1 MDHEPG
7 DYLQIPIT
15 EDEREEHRRRSR
27 SLSLERLLHDTAEHD
42 SEKRYTESTPTRFPS
57 IHSPGS
63 RYAPP
68 DSFQTFRSRANAR
81 YAPIDPADEED
92 IVDAVPLRQRTIYQ
106 AEETYQPVKPLPEL
120 WQPIWLRNASLAL
133 FALAFLALTAAVIV
147 LWVVSRN
154 RDGFTTAQPDSYRGW
169 VYLPPVLMIIAIALW
184 RPVDY
189 YVKLLTPYDELQ
201 KGPVGPQRSLL
212 LDYISPFQIVSLFN
226 AFLHNHIP
234 IGATVTTF
242 VLLKIAT
249 LFSVGLFIL
258 LPTDTTKS
266 DFPLLA
272 TSTFDASSFDADNL
286 TSASSSPVYAFYA
299 SLAQVTQ
306 FQPGILA
313 NLVYSPIA
321 FDNSSGIQQPAN
333 VTISG
338 NVPAFFPN
346 LDCHAID
353 AKTSTLKVTQQPNE
367 DAFSAG
373 NVTLTLPNGDTCS
386 RWAKLN
392 VTIFDPQTNIVPERL
407 VQGYFREV
415 YCATGTGELDNSD
428 GPKALLYS
436 IFDVSYTQDLFANA
450 STQSGAGL
458 TIASDSSWSID
469 NISSVIC
476 RPSYS
481 IGNVKL
487 TNDTTR
493 TYAEDGA
500 LTIGQSDRPTNTSLD
515 GFSAWNLTSAF
526 QASVTAADNMFDN
539 EPIGA
544 DEVQRASKTLFTMM
558 ALYYNT
564 YDLSVLTDPG
574 ALGDAAQAV
583 FEGIMSQYA
592 AQNLVSPSSTN
603 LRGTAKYTTIKY
615 HVNEVSAIALI
626 AALAVEAMSS
636 LLLMFTGPRRVVPR
650 DPSTIAALA
659 TTLTRSMELNRLL
672 RREGVPSR
680 FNQISALEGYEYG
693 TAIATTESGQSSF
706 KVVTSEG
713 LPDRIRRPVETKL
726 KWWRPLT
733 STIPFVSFVILVPI
747 ALIVVLEILQR
758 SSDRN
763 HGIHTVPDNEE
774 TELFSRF
781 IPALVMLVVAS
792 LINLTDFNISL
803 FTPWAKLRSGN
814 ATYRDSLLFQVFGRL
829 PPFAFVE
836 ALRTR
841 RFNLLLSFA
850 ATAVASVLTILVTGL
865 LDVQNVTS
873 ASDGFSLTQQD
884 QFQLAWLNSFQDDN
898 GAAGLLS
905 SILHGGVDHPN
916 FVYNGLVLPQIS
928 TNGSSSF
935 ANDSMV
941 EGSFVRL
948 SVLRPSLRCD
958 MVTSDSTAVTTASAN
973 ETIYGVP
980 TAFVTVQAPLP
991 DSCPF
996 GVDNATS
1003 ISYQTAFNLPE
1014 DGSSIFGARQI
1025 DLLFGANASTYGNYG
1040 EFMGRFIGDNPPV
1053 GCPSLAFTFGEFSLQ
1068 DTDSSRVTSMICY
1081 QQILQGEANVT
1092 FLSNTTSI
1100 DTSRPPKIDESSFHT
1115 LPNPNSTDDVHVFD
1129 WRIQQ
1134 NLADQMEPFTINDL
1148 SDQNLDL
1155 FFQPALASTDPPT
1168 SPSSLIGLSNQ
1179 TRLLNT
1185 ILAFYR
1191 RYISLA
1197 ISLNM
1202 RHPLSSNTTSPSLT
1216 TRQSTSTP
1224 LTTLPT
1230 TITTTRLF
1238 MSKPIKLSLQILLG
1252 LTSILTV
1259 SAYLLTPFHKVL
1271 PCNPCSIAGSMSLLA
1286 GSDLCHSIDDGSCE
1300 CCGKPRR
1307 NSFGSLGEETIHADS
1322 TEEDGERKQVIGDG
1336 AEWLVKELWELVFAG
1351 KRYSMGWWRERGA
1364 VGRRRRFGV
1373 DVGARADGD
1382 DDQEWDLGKRGKG
1395 RELRFWDNRAEEGG
1409 KERELRF
1416 WDNRAEEGGKERQ
1429 RSRGRALGRSVMGR
1443 GDRDGRGEYGMAGHS
1458 RGASVGYTG
1467 SPDPGKDD
1475 ETYRMS
1481 GGRGGEA

>member
-1 MDHEPG
+1 MEHEPG
-7 DYLQIPIT
+7 DYLQVPIT
-15 EDEREEHRRRSR
+15 EDEREEQRRSR
-27 SLSLERLLHDTAEHD
+27 SLSLERLLPETGDHDF
-42 SEKRYTESTPTRFPS
+42 EKQQTGPAPTRFPS
-57 IHSPGS
+57 IHSPGA

-68 DSFQTFRSRANAR
+68 ESYHSFRSRANAQ

-92 IVDAVPLRQRTIYQ
+92 IVDAVPSRQRTVHQ
-106 AEETYQPVKPLPEL
+106 AEETYQPVQPLPEL

-147 LWVVSRN
+147 LWVISRN
-154 RDGFTTAQPDSYRGW
+154 RNGFRTAQSDSYQDW
-169 VYLPPVLMIIAIALW
+169 VYLPPVLMIIAIAFW

-189 YVKLLTPYDELQ
+189 YVKILTPYDELQ
-201 KGPVGPQRSLL
+201 KGPVSPQRSLL
-212 LDYISPFQIVSLFN
+212 LDYVSPFQIVSLFK

-272 TSTFDASSFDADNL
+272 TSTFDASSFDANNL
-286 TSASSSPVYAFYA
+286 TSTSSSPVYAFYA
-299 SLAQVTQ
+299 SLAQDTQ

-313 NLVYSPIA
+313 NLVYSPLT
-321 FDNSSGIQQPAN
+321 FDNNSDVPQPAN
-333 VTISG
+333 ATISG

-346 LDCHAID
+346 LDCHTID
-353 AKTSTLKVTQQPNE
+353 AKTSTSRVTQQPNE

-386 RWAKLN
+386 QWTKLN
-392 VTIFDPQTNIVPERL
+392 VTIFDPQTNIVPDRL
-407 VQGYFREV
+407 VQGYFQEV
-415 YCATGTGELDNSD
+415 YCATGTGALDTSN

-436 IFDVSYTQDLFANA
+436 ILDVSYTQDLFANA
-450 STQSGAGL
+450 STQTGAGL
-458 TIASDSSWSID
+458 TIASDSSWSI
-469 NISSVIC
+469 NNMSNVIC
-476 RPSYS
+476 QPSYS

-493 TYAEDGA
+493 TYTEDGA
-500 LTIGQSDRPTNTSLD
+500 LTIDQSDKPTNTSLA

-526 QASVTAADNMFDN
+526 QASVNAAENMFDN

-544 DEVQRASKTLFTMM
+544 GGVQRASRTLFTMM

-564 YDLSVLTDPG
+564 HDLSILTNPG
-574 ALGDAAQAV
+574 ALGDAAKAV

-592 AQNLVSPSSTN
+592 AQNLVSTSSTKI
-603 LRGTAKYTTIKY
+603 RGMAKYTTIKY
-615 HVNEVSAIALI
+615 QVNEVSAIALV
-626 AALAVEAMSS
+626 ATLAVAAMSA
-636 LLLMFTGPRRVVPR
+636 LLLIFTGPNRVVPR
-650 DPSTIAALA
+650 DPSTIAAIT

-672 RREGVPSR
+672 RREGVPS
-680 FNQISALEGYEYG
+680 QASQESALEGYEFG

-713 LPDRIRRPVETKL
+713 LPDRVRRPVETKL

-733 STIPFVSFVILVPI
+733 STIPFVAFVVLVPI

-763 HGIHTVPDNEE
+763 HGIHTVPDTEE
-774 TELFSRF
+774 TELFSRY

-814 ATYRDSLLFQVFGRL
+814 ATYRESLLFQVFGRL

-836 ALRTR
+836 ALKTR

-865 LDVQNVTS
+865 LDVKNVTS

-884 QFQLAWLNSFQDDN
+884 QFQLVWPNSFQDDN

-905 SILHGGVDHPN
+905 SILHGGVDYPN
-916 FVYNGLVLPQIS
+916 FVYNGLVLPSFSI
-928 TNGSSSF
+928 NGSSSF
-935 ANDSMV
+935 ANNSMV
-941 EGSFVRL
+941 DGSSVKL
-948 SVLRPSLRCD
+948 AVLRPSLRCD
-958 MVTSDSTAVTTASAN
+958 MVGSDSTAVTTASAN

-980 TAFVTVQAPLP
+980 TTYVTVQAPLP
-991 DSCPF
+991 ESCPF
-996 GVDNATS
+996 GLDNATS

-1014 DGSSIFGARQI
+1014 DGSSVFGGRQI

-1040 EFMGRFIGDNPPV
+1040 EFMGRFIRDNPPV

-1068 DTDSSRVTSMICY
+1068 GTDSSRVTSMICY

-1092 FLSNTTSI
+1092 LLSNTTSI
-1100 DTSRPPKIDESSFHT
+1100 DTSHPPKIDESSFKT

-1134 NLADQMEPFTINDL
+1134 NLADQMEAFTINDL
-1148 SDQNLDL
+1148 SNQNLDL
-1155 FFQPALASTDPPT
+1155 FFQPALASTSPPT
-1168 SPSSLIGLSNQ
+1168 SPSSLIGPSNQ
-1179 TRLLNT
+1179 SRLLNT
-1185 ILAFYR
+1185 ILGFYR
-1191 RYISLA
+1191 QYMSLA

-1202 RHPLSSNTTSPSLT
+1202 RHPLSSNTTSPSLV

-1224 LTTLPT
+1224 LATLPT

-1238 MSKPIKLSLQILLG
+1238 MSKPIKLTLQILLG
-1252 LTSILTV
+1252 LTSLLTA

-1286 GSDLCHSIDDGSCE
+1286 GSDLCHSIDDGSCK

-1307 NSFGSLGEETIHADS
+1307 NSFGSLGEETIHAES
-1322 TEEDGERKQVIGDG
+1322 SEEDGDRKQVIGDG

-1373 DVGARADGD
+1373 DVGARADGG
-1382 DDQEWDLGKRGKG
+1382 DDQEWNLGRRGKG
-1395 RELRFWDNRAEEGG
+1395 EEMRFWDRGG
-1409 KERELRF
+1409 EAVGERE
-1416 WDNRAEEGGKERQ
+1416 
-1429 RSRGRALGRSVMGR
+1429 RSRGRAMGRGMMGR
-1443 GDRDGRGEYGMAGHS
+1443 GDRDGRGVYGMAGHS
-1458 RGASVGYTG
+1458 RGGSVGYTG

-1475 ETYRMS
+1475 EMYRMS